1 MPGSE
6 QGESQYR
13 TLYLNPEPPK
23 FPNLLITG
31 GFLARGCGYRCANTS
46 AEGTRLIMDIP
57 RPSNARAKMMRR
69 IVLGAA
75 AILLIGG
82 VTYGLSRL
90 RPAAPSVDRATVW
103 SDEVKR
109 GPMLRELRGIG
120 TLIPEDIQWIPAQ
133 TEAQVDRIVLKPGAI
148 VKSDS
153 IILELSNLTL
163 KRDVLDSEYQLKAA
177 EADYANLKVQVNGEL
192 LNQKAAE
199 AAVRSEYEQAK
210 IQHAVDEKLAA
221 EGIGSTVTAEL
232 SKVKEEQ
239 LGVRV
244 QLEGERTKNT
254 ADAAQARLQAQ
265 QSHVDQQRALYEL
278 RHAELEA
285 LHVRAGLNGVLQLVP
300 VEVGQHVLPGT
311 NLARVADPK
320 KLKAEVKVAE
330 TQAKDAVIGQKA
342 TVDTRNGVVAGHVSR
357 IDPSVQNGTVTVDV
371 AIDGPLPDGARPDL
385 SVDGT
390 IEVEN
395 LKDVL
400 YVGRPVHGASQ
411 STISLFKL
419 SSDGSEANRVNVKLG
434 RSSVNTVEILQGLQ
448 VGDRV
453 ILSDMS
459 QWDNYDRVRLK

>member
-1 MPGSE
+1 
-6 QGESQYR
+6 
-13 TLYLNPEPPK
+13 
-23 FPNLLITG
+23 
-31 GFLARGCGYRCANTS
+31 
-46 AEGTRLIMDIP
+46 MDIP
-57 RPSNARAKMMRR
+57 RPSNARAKMIRR
-69 IVLGAA
+69 TVLGAA
-75 AILLIGG
+75 AVLLIGG

-90 RPAAPSVDRATVW
+90 RPAAPTVDRATVW

-163 KRDVLDSEYQLKAA
+163 KRDVLDAEYQLKAA
-177 EADYANLKVQVNGEL
+177 EADYANLKVQVNSEL

-199 AAVRSEYEQAK
+199 AGVRSEYEQAK
-210 IQHAVDEKLAA
+210 IQHAVDQKLAA
-221 EGIGSTVTAEL
+221 DGIGSTVTAEL

-239 LGVRV
+239 LAVRV
-244 QLEGERTKNT
+244 QLEADRTKNT

-265 QSHVDQQRALYEL
+265 MSHVDQQRALYEL
-278 RHAELEA
+278 RHAELQA

-320 KLKAEVKVAE
+320 RLKAEIKVAE

-357 IDPSVQNGTVTVDV
+357 IDPSVQNGTVTMDV

-419 SSDGSEANRVNVKLG
+419 TPDGSEATRVNVKLG